1 MPSLSSETR
10 RRPLHLATVFLAA
23 LALPACQRG
32 DRKPV
37 FPVNGS
43 VFYQGRPA
51 EGARVVFH
59 PGRDPNAHA
68 LRPQAVVGADG
79 SFRLTTY
86 TGHDGAPAGEYFVTV
101 YSPAPGPEDDATVRP
116 DLFGYRYADP
126 RTTPLTANV
135 PSRSVT
141 LDRFDLR

>member
-1 MPSLSSETR
+1 MPPLAPETHR
-10 RRPLHLATVFLAA
+10 RILPLAAAGLAA
-23 LALPACQRG
+23 LLLSSCGRG

-51 EGARVVFH
+51 ENARVVFH
-59 PGRDPNAHA
+59 LGRDPNAHG

-79 SFRLTTY
+79 AFHLTTY
-86 TGHDGAPAGEYFVTV
+86 TDHDGAPAGEYFVTV
-101 YSPAPGPEDDATVRP
+101 YAPAAGPDDDTTVHP
-116 DLFGYRYADP
+116 DLFGNRYADP

-135 PSRSVT
+135 PPRSVT
-141 LDRFDLR
+141 LDRFDLK

>member
-1 MPSLSSETR
+1 MPSFIPKSQR
-10 RRPLHLATVFLAA
+10 RRLPLATAILVAVL
-23 LALPACQRG
+23 LPACQRA

-51 EGARVVFH
+51 EGARVAFH
-59 PGRDPNAHA
+59 LGRDPNAHG

-86 TGHDGAPAGEYFVTV
+86 TDRDGAPAGEYFVTV
-101 YSPAPGPEDDATVRP
+101 YSPAPGPEDAAVRP

-126 RTTPLTANV
+126 RTTPLRANV
-135 PSRSVT
+135 PPRSVT
-141 LDRFDLR
+141 LDRFDLK